1 MPTSVI
7 MPALGL
13 TQDTGKV
20 LKWLKAEGD
29 AVTQGEP
36 LMEVETDKVTV
47 EIEAPASGV
56 LAAVRASAGDV
67 VPVGQA
73 VAVILAPGEPAP
85 APQAVEAKLPPASPK
100 ARRLAKDLGVDIATI
115 AGTGPGGEVTAAD
128 VQAAKSNVAVPAAD
142 PSTEVSGVWKVM
154 ADRLVASWTTVPHFY
169 LLREVDAGRLV
180 TWRETF
186 QTDGAAEITFTDL
199 LVALTA
205 RALRDHP
212 RLAARWEQGRI
223 VSGDRIDVGLA
234 VAIEDGLVVPIIRDA
249 DRLTVPEIAAA
260 RKELVERARAGRLR
274 PDDIRGGTMTISNL
288 GMYGVD
294 AFYAIVNPPQAAIL
308 SVGRIADRVVA
319 AAGSPAVRPM
329 LTVSLSCDH
338 RVVDGARGAQFLD
351 TLAGLIA
358 RAGDV

>member
-1 MPTSVI
+1 
-7 MPALGL
+7 
-13 TQDTGKV
+13 
-20 LKWLKAEGD
+20 
-29 AVTQGEP
+29 
-36 LMEVETDKVTV
+36 
-47 EIEAPASGV
+47 
-56 LAAVRASAGDV
+56 
-67 VPVGQA
+67 
-73 VAVILAPGEPAP
+73 
-85 APQAVEAKLPPASPK
+85 
-100 ARRLAKDLGVDIATI
+100 
-115 AGTGPGGEVTAAD
+115 
-128 VQAAKSNVAVPAAD
+128 
-142 PSTEVSGVWKVM
+142 
-154 ADRLVASWTTVPHFY
+154 
-169 LLREVDAGRLV
+169 VDAGRLV

-186 QTDGAAEITFTDL
+186 QADGAAEITFTDL